1 MAPGRLRGTL
11 TTWDDDRGYG
21 FISDPTSS
29 KNTFVHISAF
39 VPGSPRPQVGDTVTF
54 ATAAR
59 PKGPEA
65 ASVKVIGLVSTSR
78 MAVVGRLDY
87 LAIVGL
93 LMIGVFVGLAWRAPL
108 AVFLIYAGASI
119 LCFVAYGVDKRAAL
133 NGTWRTPE
141 ASLLLLG
148 LVGGWPGAIVGM
160 HVFRHK
166 TRKVSFRGLFWAT
179 VVVNVVALVFLTS
192 PLFEAELAAVFGQLV
207 R

>member
-21 FISDPTSS
+21 FISIPSS
-29 KNTFVHISAF
+29 SANTFVHISAF
-39 VPGSPRPQVGDTVTF
+39 APGSPRPQVGDSVSF
-54 ATAAR
+54 ATVVR

-65 ASVKVIGLVSTSR
+65 AGVKVVGMVSTSR

-87 LAIVGL
+87 LAIVAL
-93 LMIGVFVGLAWRAPL
+93 LVIGVFVALAWRAPL
-108 AVFLIYAGASI
+108 AVFAIYAGASI
-119 LCFVAYGVDKRAAL
+119 LCFFAYGADKRAAEK
-133 NGTWRTPE
+133 GTWRTPE

-166 TRKVSFRGLFWAT
+166 TRKASFRGMFWAT

-192 PLFEAELAAVFGQLV
+192 PLFEAELAVLFRELV